1 LSVKTDAYG
10 LLSDFALRSGDP
22 SVRQSGEVASFMEAL
37 GRESRGQVGYA
48 SSATALDVALVEADD
63 LVPLLYKDFRAT
75 LFSQVMALTNHDR
88 QWTEDVVQ
96 ETMIR
101 AWQHSGT
108 LEREPGMLRGW
119 LLTVARRIVID
130 GWRNRRV
137 RPQEVALEI
146 PENAESA
153 DRTDSSLAALTISRA
168 LVELDEKYRSVIY
181 ETYLAGNTVRQA
193 AQILGIPEG
202 TVKSRLYTA
211 MRQLRKALGEVTVR

>member
-1 LSVKTDAYG
+1 
-10 LLSDFALRSGDP
+10 
-22 SVRQSGEVASFMEAL
+22 MEAL
-37 GRESRGQVGYA
+37 GRASLGHVGHT
-48 SSATALDVALVEADD
+48 SSATAVAARPDTADD
-63 LVPLLYKDFRAT
+63 LVPLLYKNFRAT
-75 LFSQVMALTNHDR
+75 LFSQVLALTNHDR

-101 AWQHSGT
+101 AWQHSDT

-153 DRTDSSLAALTISRA
+153 DRADSSLAALTISRA
-168 LVELDEKYRSVIY
+168 LSELDEKYQSVIA

-193 AQILGIPEG
+193 ATILGIPEG

-211 MRQLRKALGEVTVR
+211 MRQLRKALGEVAVR

>member
-1 LSVKTDAYG
+1 
-10 LLSDFALRSGDP
+10 
-22 SVRQSGEVASFMEAL
+22 MEAL
-37 GRESRGQVGYA
+37 GRTSPGHA
-48 SSATALDVALVEADD
+48 DHPSAATAVDFAAHPAED
-63 LVPLLYKDFRAT
+63 LVPLLYKNFRTT
-75 LFSQVMALTNHDR
+75 LFSQVLSLTNYDR

-101 AWQHSGT
+101 AWQHSDT

-146 PENAESA
+146 PDKAETA

-168 LVELDEKYRSVIY
+168 LLELDEKYQSVIS

-193 AQILGIPEG
+193 ATILGIPEG

>member
-1 LSVKTDAYG
+1 
-10 LLSDFALRSGDP
+10 
-22 SVRQSGEVASFMEAL
+22 MEAL

-146 PENAESA
+146 PENAESTERA
-153 DRTDSSLAALTISRA
+153 DSSLAALTISRA
-168 LVELDEKYRSVIY
+168 LSELDEKYQSVITV
-181 ETYLAGNTVRQA
+181 TYLAGNTVRQA
-193 AQILGIPEG
+193 ATILGIPEG

-211 MRQLRKALGEVTVR
+211 MRQLRKALGEAAVR

>member
-1 LSVKTDAYG
+1 
-10 LLSDFALRSGDP
+10 
-22 SVRQSGEVASFMEAL
+22 MEAL
-37 GRESRGQVGYA
+37 GTEIRGHVGYP
-48 SSATALDVALVEADD
+48 SSATAVKAHPDAADD

-75 LFSQVMALTNHDR
+75 LFSQVLALTNHDR

-146 PENAESA
+146 PENTEST
-153 DRTDSSLAALTISRA
+153 DRADSSLAALTISRA
-168 LVELDEKYRSVIY
+168 LSELDVKYQSVIA

-193 AQILGIPEG
+193 ATILGIPEG

-211 MRQLRKALGEVTVR
+211 MRQLRKALGEVAVG

>member
-1 LSVKTDAYG
+1 M
-10 LLSDFALRSGDP
+10 
-22 SVRQSGEVASFMEAL
+22 EVL
-37 GRESRGQVGYA
+37 GRESPGPVGHT
-48 SSATALDVALVEADD
+48 SSATAVEARPDTADD

-75 LFSQVMALTNHDR
+75 LFSQVLALTNHDR

-146 PENAESA
+146 PENAEST
-153 DRTDSSLAALTISRA
+153 DRADSSLAALTISRA
-168 LVELDEKYRSVIY
+168 LSELDEKYQSVIV

-193 AQILGIPEG
+193 ATILGIPEG
-202 TVKSRLYTA
+202 TAKSRLYTA
-211 MRQLRKALGEVTVR
+211 MRQLRKALGEVAVR

>member
-1 LSVKTDAYG
+1 M
-10 LLSDFALRSGDP
+10 R
-22 SVRQSGEVASFMEAL
+22 AL
-37 GRESRGQVGYA
+37 GRESHGHVGFA
-48 SSATALDVALVEADD
+48 SSTTVVDARPDTEDD

-101 AWQHSGT
+101 AWQHAGT

-153 DRTDSSLAALTISRA
+153 DRADSSLAALTISRA
-168 LVELDEKYRSVIY
+168 LSELDEKYRSVIA

-193 AQILGIPEG
+193 ATILGIPEG

>member
-1 LSVKTDAYG
+1 
-10 LLSDFALRSGDP
+10 
-22 SVRQSGEVASFMEAL
+22 MEAL
-37 GRESRGQVGYA
+37 GRESHGSVGYA
-48 SSATALDVALVEADD
+48 SSATAVAPRPDAGDD

-75 LFSQVMALTNHDR
+75 LFAQVLTLTNHDR

-146 PENAESA
+146 PENAEST
-153 DRTDSSLAALTISRA
+153 DRADSSLAALTISRA
-168 LVELDEKYRSVIY
+168 LSELDEKYQAVIV

-193 AQILGIPEG
+193 ATILGIPEG

-211 MRQLRKALGEVTVR
+211 MRQLRKALGEAASR

>member
-1 LSVKTDAYG
+1 
-10 LLSDFALRSGDP
+10 
-22 SVRQSGEVASFMEAL
+22 MEAL
-37 GRESRGQVGYA
+37 DRESRGQVGYA
-48 SSATALDVALVEADD
+48 SSATALDVATVEADD

>member
-1 LSVKTDAYG
+1 
-10 LLSDFALRSGDP
+10 
-22 SVRQSGEVASFMEAL
+22 MEAP

-48 SSATALDVALVEADD
+48 SSATAVDTGPATGDD
-63 LVPLLYKDFRAT
+63 FVPLLYKDFRAT
-75 LFSQVMALTNHDR
+75 LFAQVLSLTNHDR

-101 AWQHSGT
+101 AWQHSDT

-146 PENAESA
+146 PENAEST
-153 DRTDSSLAALTISRA
+153 DRTDSSLAALTITRA
-168 LVELDEKYRSVIY
+168 LRELDAKYQSVIY

-193 AQILGIPEG
+193 AEILGIPEG

-211 MRQLRKALGEVTVR
+211 MRQLRKALGEVTIR

>member
-1 LSVKTDAYG
+1 
-10 LLSDFALRSGDP
+10 
-22 SVRQSGEVASFMEAL
+22 MEAL

-48 SSATALDVALVEADD
+48 SSATALDVDPVEADD

-130 GWRNRRV
+130 GWRNRRA
-137 RPQEVALEI
+137 RPQEVALDI

-153 DRTDSSLAALTISRA
+153 DRTDSSLAALTISQA

-193 AQILGIPEG
+193 AEILGIPEG

>member
-1 LSVKTDAYG
+1 
-10 LLSDFALRSGDP
+10 
-22 SVRQSGEVASFMEAL
+22 MEAL
-37 GRESRGQVGYA
+37 GRESRGHVGYA
-48 SSATALDVALVEADD
+48 SSTTAVDPADD

-75 LFSQVMALTNHDR
+75 LFAQVLSLTNHDR

-101 AWQHSGT
+101 AWQHSDT

-137 RPQEVALEI
+137 RPQEVALDI

-153 DRTDSSLAALTISRA
+153 DRADSSLAALTITRA
-168 LVELDEKYRSVIY
+168 LGELDAKYQSVIY
-181 ETYLAGNTVRQA
+181 ETYLAGNTVRRA
-193 AQILGIPEG
+193 AEILGIPEG

-211 MRQLRKALGEVTVR
+211 MRQLRKTLGEVAVR

>member
-1 LSVKTDAYG
+1 
-10 LLSDFALRSGDP
+10 
-22 SVRQSGEVASFMEAL
+22 MEAM
-37 GRESRGQVGYA
+37 GRESRGTVGYA
-48 SSATALDVALVEADD
+48 TAGAVDDAPDD
-63 LVPLLYKDFRAT
+63 LISVLYKNFRAT
-75 LFSQVMALTNHDR
+75 LFSQVLSLTNHDR

-101 AWQHSGT
+101 AWQHSDT

-146 PENAESA
+146 PDNAATA
-153 DRTDSSLAALTISRA
+153 DRTDSSLAALTITRA
-168 LVELDEKYRSVIY
+168 LMNLDEKYQSVIY

-193 AQILGIPEG
+193 ATILGIPEG

-211 MRQLRKALGEVTVR
+211 MRKLRKALGEVTVR

>member
-1 LSVKTDAYG
+1 M
-10 LLSDFALRSGDP
+10 
-22 SVRQSGEVASFMEAL
+22 EVP
-37 GRESRGQVGYA
+37 GRESRGRVGYA
-48 SSATALDVALVEADD
+48 SSATAVDTGPAAGDD

-75 LFSQVMALTNHDR
+75 LFAQVMSLTNHDR

-101 AWQHSGT
+101 AWQHSDT

-146 PENAESA
+146 PENAEST
-153 DRTDSSLAALTISRA
+153 DRTDSSLAALTITGA
-168 LVELDEKYRSVIY
+168 LRELDAKYQSVIY

-193 AQILGIPEG
+193 AEILGIPEG

-211 MRQLRKALGEVTVR
+211 MRQLRKALGEVTIR

>member
-1 LSVKTDAYG
+1 
-10 LLSDFALRSGDP
+10 
-22 SVRQSGEVASFMEAL
+22 MEAM
-37 GRESRGQVGYA
+37 GRESHGRVGYA
-48 SSATALDVALVEADD
+48 TAGAVDDAPDD
-63 LVPLLYKDFRAT
+63 LISVLYKNFRAT
-75 LFSQVMALTNHDR
+75 LFSQVLSLTNHDR

-101 AWQHSGT
+101 AWQHSDT

-146 PENAESA
+146 PDNAHTA
-153 DRTDSSLAALTISRA
+153 DRTDSSLAALTITQA
-168 LVELDEKYRSVIY
+168 LMNLDEKYQSVIY

-193 AQILGIPEG
+193 ATILGIPEG

-211 MRQLRKALGEVTVR
+211 MRKLRKALGEVTVR

>member
-1 LSVKTDAYG
+1 
-10 LLSDFALRSGDP
+10 
-22 SVRQSGEVASFMEAL
+22 MEAL
-37 GRESRGQVGYA
+37 GKESRDQVGYA
-48 SSATALDVALVEADD
+48 SSATALDVAPGEADD

-75 LFSQVMALTNHDR
+75 LFSQVLALTNHDR

-137 RPQEVALEI
+137 RPQEVALDI

>member
-1 LSVKTDAYG
+1 
-10 LLSDFALRSGDP
+10 
-22 SVRQSGEVASFMEAL
+22 MEAL
-37 GRESRGQVGYA
+37 GTEIRGHVGYP
-48 SSATALDVALVEADD
+48 SSATAVKARPDAADD

-75 LFSQVMALTNHDR
+75 LFSQVLALTNHDR

-146 PENAESA
+146 PENAEST
-153 DRTDSSLAALTISRA
+153 DRADSSLAALTISRA
-168 LVELDEKYRSVIY
+168 LSELDEKYQSVIA

-193 AQILGIPEG
+193 ATILGIPEG

-211 MRQLRKALGEVTVR
+211 MRQLRKALGEVAVG

>member
-1 LSVKTDAYG
+1 
-10 LLSDFALRSGDP
+10 
-22 SVRQSGEVASFMEAL
+22 MEAL
-37 GRESRGQVGYA
+37 GTDICGHVGSP
-48 SSATALDVALVEADD
+48 SSATAVKARPDAGDD

-75 LFSQVMALTNHDR
+75 LFSQVLALTNHDR

-146 PENAESA
+146 PENAEST
-153 DRTDSSLAALTISRA
+153 DRADSSLAALTISRA
-168 LVELDEKYRSVIY
+168 LSELDEKYQSVIA

-193 AQILGIPEG
+193 ATILGIPEG

-211 MRQLRKALGEVTVR
+211 MRQLRKALGEVAVG

>member
-1 LSVKTDAYG
+1 
-10 LLSDFALRSGDP
+10 
-22 SVRQSGEVASFMEAL
+22 MEAL
-37 GRESRGQVGYA
+37 GRESRGHVGFA
-48 SSATALDVALVEADD
+48 SSATAVDTGPAAGDD
-63 LVPLLYKDFRAT
+63 FVPLLYKDFRAT
-75 LFSQVMALTNHDR
+75 LFAQVLSLTNHDR

-101 AWQHSGT
+101 AWQHSDT

-153 DRTDSSLAALTISRA
+153 DRADSSLAALTITRA
-168 LVELDEKYRSVIY
+168 LRELDAKYQSVVH
-181 ETYLAGNTVRQA
+181 ETYLAGNTVRHA
-193 AQILGIPEG
+193 AEILGIPEG

-211 MRQLRKALGEVTVR
+211 MRQLRKALGEVTIR

>member
-1 LSVKTDAYG
+1 
-10 LLSDFALRSGDP
+10 
-22 SVRQSGEVASFMEAL
+22 MEAL
-37 GRESRGQVGYA
+37 GRESRHA
-48 SSATALDVALVEADD
+48 SSTTVVDARPDQADD

-75 LFSQVMALTNHDR
+75 LFSQVLALTNHDR

-146 PENAESA
+146 PENAASD
-153 DRTDSSLAALTISRA
+153 DRTDSSLAALTIGRA
-168 LVELDEKYRSVIY
+168 LVELDEKYQSVIY

-193 AQILGIPEG
+193 ATILGIPEG

-211 MRQLRKALGEVTVR
+211 MRQLRKALGEVAVR

>member
-1 LSVKTDAYG
+1 
-10 LLSDFALRSGDP
+10 
-22 SVRQSGEVASFMEAL
+22 MEAPGTE
-37 GRESRGQVGYA
+37 GRGRVGYA
-48 SSATALDVALVEADD
+48 SSATAVDAGLAAGDD

-75 LFSQVMALTNHDR
+75 LFAQVMSLTNHDR

-101 AWQHSGT
+101 AWQHSDT

-146 PENAESA
+146 PENAESK
-153 DRTDSSLAALTISRA
+153 DRADSSLAALTITRA
-168 LVELDEKYRSVIY
+168 LRELDAKYQSVIY

-193 AQILGIPEG
+193 AEILGIPEG

-211 MRQLRKALGEVTVR
+211 MRQLRKALGEVTIR